1 MATGRWT
8 ERRAMGEGWVRG
20 RGKSRDVLLRD
31 CVRKEDGS
39 GFKVR
44 ETKWQVKVFG
54 KNVS

>member
-1 MATGRWT
+1 
-8 ERRAMGEGWVRG
+8 MGEGWVRG